1 MERDPALHRSVEKE
15 RAGEEKRAKQNPEKP
30 TEGAGRF
37 FHRRNSRLFFQS
49 EYLSIALLDS
59 ATPINREHAANAG
72 VRKFAFLFFGTLL
85 FHVAG
90 SWTLPLLDRD
100 EPRFA
105 EASREM
111 RQRGDYVVPYF
122 NNRYRFDKPP
132 LTYWCQTLSYRA
144 FGENDFAARLPSAMA
159 ASLTALLL
167 FAWGRRIGSETI
179 AWSAALMFT
188 LCFQTFIHA
197 RAAVADM
204 WLVFFMTGAHWAGYE
219 LLRDKLKAEGR
230 TTEEEEKIGRRWWWM
245 FYCSLALGF
254 LAKGPIGWLP
264 LLTLGVT
271 KFFIPDLKLGRR
283 FLFFTGGLLTLSLVA
298 LWGIPALLRTE
309 GLLLEVG
316 IGKHVIGRSVVV
328 MEGHGPESL
337 WSYAAMLPFYF
348 VLIFL
353 SFAPWSLK
361 LPWLVRKLWR
371 QRDAFDCYLVAA
383 VSVIFVVFTLV
394 KTKLPHYTLPA
405 IPLLALLLAKAL
417 ADLPAAERFVRRT
430 AIAGGVAALIALAL
444 TPVAARFSP
453 TLQLLK
459 QARGDLRPEMEIGV
473 LDYREPSL
481 VWYFRKYIDGWMVN
495 LGAPNLPAFFAKAG
509 GRIAVMSTE
518 IADKAYPALP
528 AGWKSYRTRG
538 FNTASG
544 KWVDLTLIL
553 KPAEAR

>member
-1 MERDPALHRSVEKE
+1 MQPAI
-15 RAGEEKRAKQNPEKP
+15 
-30 TEGAGRF
+30 
-37 FHRRNSRLFFQS
+37 RNF
-49 EYLSIALLDS
+49 ALLFIGS
-59 ATPINREHAANAG
+59 
-72 VRKFAFLFFGTLL
+72 LL

-111 RQRGDYVVPYF
+111 LQRGNYVVPYF

-144 FGENDFAARLPSAMA
+144 FGENDFAARFPSAIA

-167 FAWGRRIGSETI
+167 FAWGRRIGTERM
-179 AWSAALMFT
+179 AWWATLMFT
-188 LCFQTFIHA
+188 LCLQTFMHA

-219 LLRDKLKAEGR
+219 LLRDKLRAERR
-230 TTEEEEKIGRRWWWM
+230 TRLREDATARQASNEEKKIGRRWWWI

-271 KFFIPDLKLGRR
+271 KFFVPELKLGRR
-283 FLFFTGGLLTLSLVA
+283 FLFFAGGLLTLSLVA
-298 LWGIPALLRTE
+298 LWGIPALLQTE
-309 GLLLEVG
+309 GLFLDVG
-316 IGKHVIGRSVVV
+316 IGKHVVGRSVVV

-337 WSYAAMLPFYF
+337 WSYAATLPFYF

-361 LPWLVRKLWR
+361 LPWLARKLWR
-371 QRDAFDCYLVAA
+371 ERDALDCYLIAA

-417 ADLPAAERFVRRT
+417 ADLPAAGRFIRRT

-444 TPVAARFSP
+444 TPIAARFSP
-453 TLQLLK
+453 TLQLLE
-459 QARGDLRPEMEIGV
+459 QARGDLRPEMEIGA

-481 VWYFRKYIDGWMVN
+481 VWYFRRYINGWMVN
-495 LGAPNLPAFFAKAG
+495 LGAENLPAFFAKPG
-509 GRIAVMSTE
+509 GRVAVMSTE

-544 KWVDLTLIL
+544 NWVDLTLIL
-553 KPAEAR
+553 KPADGQ